1 MNVINHIADFSS
13 LGGVQSY
20 LYGLNNKFPKEYK
33 LYNISNKILD
43 IYNNK
48 TNLVDYKKLFSFR
61 FLLSKNKQI
70 FIVHNLILSKKWLFI
85 YYLLKIKGCNIIY
98 HEHGIAW
105 HDPIKNK
112 KKYIKRISKV
122 NKIIVNSKATCKL
135 LEDYYDISKSI
146 KIMRSPIFIYEELL
160 KEKTNEIF
168 DLKNKKQKKLKI
180 GFIGRLSTHKNPI
193 FLIEVAL
200 ILKEKYK
207 KDIELNFVG
216 SGPLRNELEIICKK
230 NNLNAFFFGR
240 ILNRREVISEWEF
253 CIIPSIREPLGL
265 VPGEMALFNTLT
277 FSSKVDGLKEMY
289 PDECSLLLIDM
300 IKNNEVNNPNIQYL
314 PQFHKFDKNFYPDKE
329 QCVKKIIKLNKDKNL
344 YKSLLEK
351 HKTFIKTKFDI
362 SRHSHELASFAFN
375 N

>member
-1 MNVINHIADFSS
+1 MNVINHIADFAS

-20 LYGLNNKFPKEYK
+20 LYGLNNKFPKEYR
-33 LYNISNKILD
+33 LYNVSNKILD

-48 TNLVDYKKLFSFR
+48 SNLVDYKKLFSFR

-85 YYLLKIKGCNIIY
+85 YYLLKIKGCKIIY
-98 HEHGIAW
+98 HEHGTAW
-105 HDPIKNK
+105 YDPKKNK

-135 LEDYYDISKSI
+135 LQDFYDITKSI
-146 KIMRSPIFIYEELL
+146 KILRSPIFIYEELF

-168 DLKNKKQKKLKI
+168 EFKNKKQKNLKI
-180 GFIGRLSTHKNPI
+180 GFIGRLSPHKNPN

-207 KDIELNFVG
+207 KNIELNFVG
-216 SGPLRNELEIICKK
+216 SGPLKKELEVICKK
-230 NNLNAFFFGR
+230 KNLNAIFLGR
-240 ILNRREVISEWEF
+240 ILNRREVISEWDF

-289 PDECSLLLIDM
+289 PDECNLLLIDM

-314 PQFHKFDKNFYPDKE
+314 PQLHKFDKNFYPDID
-329 QCVKKIIKLNKDKNL
+329 QCAKKIIKLNKDKNL
-344 YKSLLEK
+344 YKTLLEK

-362 SRHSHELASFAFN
+362 SLHSHELKSFAFDI
-375 N
+375 